1 MGQRPKWLGPP
12 DFDIDDEIVIPG
24 PRPESTMTTSAPTLT
39 TTPDAH
45 DDFYEILD
53 GVRVEIPAMGAYEN
67 ILATL
72 LAGWLNEFARPRKI
86 GLAVTEVLFRLDGD
100 SLSRRPDVAFVT
112 YDRWNANDVARE
124 NAWDVIPNLAV
135 EIVSRTNFAEEI
147 ERKMLEYFSAGVQLV
162 WVIYPEVKRVYA
174 YSSPTHVRPIGV
186 TDVLDGGEVLPGFRL
201 PLADLFAAT
210 SRPENRSPAE

>member
-1 MGQRPKWLGPP
+1 MT
-12 DFDIDDEIVIPG
+12 
-24 PRPESTMTTSAPTLT
+24 STAPTLASASQ
-39 TTPDAH
+39 DAAE
-45 DDFYEILD
+45 FYEILD
-53 GVRVEIPAMGAYEN
+53 GVRVERPATGAYEN

-72 LAGWLNEFARPRKI
+72 LAGWLNEFARPRRI

-112 YDRWNANDVARE
+112 YDRWTANDVARE

-135 EIVSRTNFAEEI
+135 EIVSRTNLAEEI

-162 WVIYPEVKRVYA
+162 WVIYPEVKRAYA
-174 YSSPTHVRPIGV
+174 FSSPKHVRPIGV

-210 SRPENRSPAE
+210 SRPENRSPA